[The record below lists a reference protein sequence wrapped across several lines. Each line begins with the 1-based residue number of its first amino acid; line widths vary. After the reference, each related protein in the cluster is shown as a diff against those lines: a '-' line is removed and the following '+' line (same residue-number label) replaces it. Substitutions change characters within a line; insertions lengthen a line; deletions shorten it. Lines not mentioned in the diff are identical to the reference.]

1 MATVKTDNGVAKVIE
16 NLNGAMGRRKAA
28 ALVICKRYAL
38 SSKQLIRKSQGLEQL
53 KEGAFWTNQT
63 SEAIKGVYGFAID
76 DKSKDII
83 GFGLAHH
90 VEYGKYLEGF
100 DKAGN
105 KAREGDRFDKDGN
118 KIGTYNALE
127 RTVKAQVPS
136 FMDEIKKV
144 FSD

>member
-28 ALVICKRYAL
+28 ALVICKHYAL
-38 SSKQLIRKSQGLEQL
+38 LSKKKLQQDQGLEQL
-53 KEGAFWTNQT
+53 KKGEFWTNQT
-63 SEAIKGVYGFAID
+63 SEAIKGVDGFAFD
-76 DKSKDII
+76 DKSNGTV

-90 VEYGKYLEGF
+90 VEYGKYLEL
-100 DKAGN
+100 AHN
-105 KAREGDRFDKDGN
+105 REHA
-118 KIGTYNALE
+118 ALE
-127 RTVKAQVPS
+127 KTLKAMVPD